1 MSDGTDTVDTG
12 EAGLPPLP
20 PLPPPLL
27 PPLPP
32 PIPAPAK
39 DPLVAL
45 AELLLL
51 LSPVWTAALERMALF
66 HPGGPAQPPAPG
78 PQSAQARA
86 MVELFNLA
94 ILLER
99 ATARRPPRIGPRRL
113 KRPAD
118 PAVTRMKMAA
128 LGNQIQ
134 ALFPGQTGGAP
145 GKS

>member
-12 EAGLPPLP
+12 EAAALPAP
-20 PLPPPLL
+20 PPSLPPP
-27 PPLPP
+27 PP
-32 PIPAPAK
+32 PK

-45 AELLLL
+45 AELLLI

-66 HPGGPAQPPAPG
+66 HPGGPVQPPAAG

-94 ILLER
+94 VLLER

-118 PAVTRMKMAA
+118 PAATRMKMMA

-134 ALFPGQTGGAP
+134 ALLPAQAAP
-145 GKS
+145 APRKS